1 MADFVDGSEFDGE
14 DGLTDE
20 DVEDDEDISDAESEG
35 AENGMYCNTSPNSHQ
50 TVRWI
55 TEVFIFSQIICGN
68 NTVCL
73 HDSLYNLSRYGILC
87 VLTLYVRQKWG

>member
-1 MADFVDGSEFDGE
+1 MSLFLEMADFVDGSEFDGE

-50 TVRWI
+50 TVR
-55 TEVFIFSQIICGN
+55 
-68 NTVCL
+68 
-73 HDSLYNLSRYGILC
+73 
-87 VLTLYVRQKWG
+87 

>member
-50 TVRWI
+50 TER
-55 TEVFIFSQIICGN
+55 
-68 NTVCL
+68 
-73 HDSLYNLSRYGILC
+73 
-87 VLTLYVRQKWG
+87 